1 MVKLTPIHSKFLN
14 PAAPSTNLAE
24 TVANHLVR
32 FMFYLVITTSI
43 QSCYEGFYSAALG
56 LSVLVGIFYI
66 VTYGYRF
73 VKSRIEK
80 IAENQGIS
88 CKVLLQRTQTIW
100 YSQPKQVSKKQRV
113 YLELMLFLH
122 VFGLIL
128 IGILWLGLMV
138 GLAMFLQIFS

>member
-1 MVKLTPIHSKFLN
+1 
-14 PAAPSTNLAE
+14 
-24 TVANHLVR
+24 
-32 FMFYLVITTSI
+32 MFYLVITTSI

>member
-1 MVKLTPIHSKFLN
+1 MFFLGIHL
-14 PAAPSTNLAE
+14 
-24 TVANHLVR
+24 
-32 FMFYLVITTSI
+32 SI
-43 QSCYEGFYSAALG
+43 QSWYEGFYSAALG

-80 IAENQGIS
+80 IAENRGVS

-100 YSQPKQVSKKQRV
+100 YSQPKQVTKKQRV
-113 YLELMLFLH
+113 YLELLLFLH

>member
-1 MVKLTPIHSKFLN
+1 M
-14 PAAPSTNLAE
+14 E
-24 TVANHLVR
+24 TVAHHLVC

-43 QSCYEGFYSAALG
+43 QSWYEGFYAAALG

-73 VKSRIEK
+73 IKSSIENRAAK
-80 IAENQGIS
+80 QGIH

-100 YSQPKQVSKKQRV
+100 YSQPKQVTKKQRV
-113 YLELMLFLH
+113 YFELLLFLH

-128 IGILWLGLMV
+128 TGILWLGLMV
-138 GLAMFLQIFS
+138 GLAMYLQIFS

>member
-14 PAAPSTNLAE
+14 PAAPSTNLVE

-43 QSCYEGFYSAALG
+43 QSWYEGFYSAALG

-100 YSQPKQVSKKQRV
+100 YSQPKQVSKKQRA
-113 YLELMLFLH
+113 YLEMLLFLH

>member
-14 PAAPSTNLAE
+14 PTAPPTNLTE
-24 TVANHLVR
+24 TVANHWAC
-32 FMFYLVITTSI
+32 FMVYLVIITSV
-43 QSCYEGFYSAALG
+43 QSWFKGFYAAALG

-73 VKSRIEK
+73 IKSSIENRAAK
-80 IAENQGIS
+80 HGIH

-100 YSQPKQVSKKQRV
+100 YSQPKQVSKKQRA

-128 IGILWLGLMV
+128 IGILWLGAMV
-138 GLAMFLQIFS
+138 GLALYLKPFS

>member
-1 MVKLTPIHSKFLN
+1 MLIP
-14 PAAPSTNLAE
+14 
-24 TVANHLVR
+24 
-32 FMFYLVITTSI
+32 VIVTSV
-43 QSCYEGFYSAALG
+43 QSWYKGFYSAALG

-73 VKSRIEK
+73 VKSRIEN
-80 IAENQGIS
+80 IAAKQGIH

-100 YSQPKQVSKKQRV
+100 YSQPNQVSKKQRI

-128 IGILWLGLMV
+128 TGILWLGLIA
-138 GLAMFLQIFS
+138 GLAMLIQEVE